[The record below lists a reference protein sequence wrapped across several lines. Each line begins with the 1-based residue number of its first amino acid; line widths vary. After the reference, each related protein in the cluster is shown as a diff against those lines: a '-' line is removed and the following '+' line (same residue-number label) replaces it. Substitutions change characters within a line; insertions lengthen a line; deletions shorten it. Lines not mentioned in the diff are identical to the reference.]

1 MNGEKENK
9 YGEDIATETDTC
21 PEETTNSSSGPI
33 QKEDE
38 MKIKL
43 NMKKPEQ
50 ASGKKVKDLLK
61 LKKIL
66 SAAESSSAC
75 TACFNIPS
83 KD

>member
-1 MNGEKENK
+1 MTGEKENK
-9 YGEDIATETDTC
+9 SGNDISTEKCTC
-21 PEETTNSSSGPI
+21 PEKTTDSCSTSI
-33 QKEDE
+33 QKADE

-50 ASGKKVKDLLK
+50 VSAEKVKELLK
-61 LKKIL
+61 QKKIL

>member
-1 MNGEKENK
+1 
-9 YGEDIATETDTC
+9 
-21 PEETTNSSSGPI
+21 
-33 QKEDE
+33 